1 MNKINLCILLLFHII
16 GILIFIFYP
25 NGVSLSYITLALC
38 SLIIFIAEKNK
49 SKVFITYLSIF
60 ILGFVIE
67 FVGVHTNYLFGN
79 YSYGNALGYKLVG
92 IPIIIGVNWIAIVV
106 SSTSLSKSIKFIK
119 NDFLIALIS
128 AFFCTTMDYII
139 EPVAIKFDFWS
150 WNNDVIPISN
160 YIDWFIFSFFF
171 SYIYARLKTPINK
184 VAISL
189 FFIWIIFF
197 TLIKWIA

>member
-25 NGVSLSYITLALC
+25 KGVSLSYITLAAC
-38 SLIIFIAEKNK
+38 SLSIFIAEKKK

-60 ILGFVIE
+60 ILGFIIE
-67 FVGVHTNYLFGN
+67 FIGVHTNYLFGN
-79 YSYGNALGYKLVG
+79 YSYGNALGYKLDG

-128 AFFCTTMDYII
+128 AVFCTTMDYII

-150 WNNDVIPISN
+150 WNNNIIPISN

-171 SYIYARLKTPINK
+171 SYIYVRLKTPINK

-189 FFIWIIFF
+189 FLIWIIFF
-197 TLIKWIA
+197 TLIKWMA